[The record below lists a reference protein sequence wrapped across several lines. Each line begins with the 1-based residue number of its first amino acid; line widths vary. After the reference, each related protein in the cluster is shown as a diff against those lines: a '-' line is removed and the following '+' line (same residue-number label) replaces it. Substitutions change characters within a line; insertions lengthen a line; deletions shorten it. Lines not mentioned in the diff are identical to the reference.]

1 MAIQPKNIVIATI
14 SVFFLSAI
22 FAVFSLIIWG
32 FDKPIGEGFKKPED
46 LGGNFTLTTDKG
58 KVSLYDL
65 KGKVVVIYFG
75 FMNCTEA
82 CPISMRKMKAA
93 YERLNPEEQKKFQG
107 AFLSIDP
114 EQDDDPV
121 ELNAFVRNN
130 YNPTF
135 IGWNGTAEEID
146 KVKEQ
151 YGVYAKPTDFQDP
164 ASGTFT
170 VDHSSRFYIIDTEG
184 DFVSTMSH
192 STTVAELVA
201 KVRSLM

>member
-146 KVKEQ
+146 KV
-151 YGVYAKPTDFQDP
+151 
-164 ASGTFT
+164 